1 MQWASLMREK
11 PKGRWFDPTPLRE
24 VPELELSING
34 AIGITQSGE
43 RIINVHHANHP
54 ETRFRGTNALSLG
67 FASHLERMAARIGD
81 HFVPGCAG
89 ENIIIARPVVH
100 SIEAF
105 AGTTFIRS
113 AAGDVPLSDIIVA
126 EPCAPFARFAL
137 NRNSPS
143 TDEIK
148 DPLR

>member
-1 MQWASLMREK
+1 MREK

-34 AIGITQSGE
+34 AIGITQSGG

-105 AGTTFIRS
+105 AGTTFILV
-113 AAGDVPLSDIIVA
+113 GVTKTEPLRELVWD
-126 EPCAPFARFAL
+126 PR
-137 NRNSPS
+137 
-143 TDEIK
+143 K
-148 DPLR
+148 DPDYERKEIHHRAEDPHIA